1 MPRRP
6 LGLTTKFDNPQSIE
20 LPAEPHPLVA
30 AWMEKARQAEEAARK
45 ESRGT
50 SPKREDTYM
59 GRRALRISSALFKEA
74 EARGY
79 GLEWPDGYLAPV
91 SLTIKGKRVE
101 WSLEQQF
108 SSRHVPLSKKEQK
121 KPDNIARG
129 ITTEVV
135 YVPTGVFKLVAK
147 IGSYRKTQI
156 SERMDKPFEG
166 RIEEVLGRFEKLADA
181 AIAHEIRL
189 EEFRREMEEETKA
202 KERPRRLKVMEKA
215 RWQRLRK
222 LTGNWHEAESLH
234 AFIDAVERALG
245 EAPQSGRETAW
256 LEWAR
261 ERAERL
267 DPLSGGAA
275 DARYIAHW
283 RYDPHPSEYELSIWE
298 LD

>member
-1 MPRRP
+1 MPRQP
-6 LGLTTKFDNPQSIE
+6 LGLTTMFDNPQAIE

-30 AWMEKARQAEEAARK
+30 AWMEKERQTEESARK
-45 ESRGT
+45 EGRET

-59 GRRALRISSALFKEA
+59 GRRKLRISDALFKEA
-74 EARGY
+74 EAKGY
-79 GLEWPDGYLAPV
+79 GLERPDGYLAPV
-91 SLTIKGKRVE
+91 SLNIKGQCVE

-135 YVPTGVFKLVAK
+135 YVPTGTFKLVAK
-147 IGSYRKTQI
+147 IGFSRKTQM
-156 SERMDKPFEG
+156 SERLDKPFEG
-166 RIEEVLGRFEKLADA
+166 RIEEVVGRFEKLADA
-181 AIAHEIRL
+181 AIEHEIRL

-215 RWQRLRK
+215 RWKRLRK

-245 EAPQSGRETAW
+245 DTPRSGREIAW

-261 ERAERL
+261 NRAERL
-267 DPLSGGAA
+267 DPLSSGAA
-275 DARYIAHW
+275 DARDIAHW
-283 RYDPHPSEYELSIWE
+283 HYDPHPSEYELSIWE